1 MEEYN
6 SIYEFIDDLVR
17 QGYHIKVVQHFT
29 FDEFEI
35 ILRYGYHAVSSV
47 IPYDHICN
55 NSFKEVKV
63 INVLMEMKKSLDN
76 LTGEDWR

>member
-6 SIYEFIDDLVR
+6 NIHECIADLEK
-17 QGYHIKVVQHFT
+17 QGYCIKVIQHFT

-47 IPYDHICN
+47 ILYDHFLN
-55 NSFKEVKV
+55 NCFTQAK
-63 INVLMEMKKSLDN
+63 ILNTIMEMKKSLDC

>member
-6 SIYEFIDDLVR
+6 NIYEYIAFLEE
-17 QGYHIKVVQHFT
+17 QGYFIKVIQHFT

-47 IPYDHICN
+47 IRYDSLSN
-55 NSFKEVKV
+55 DSFNEVS
-63 INVLMEMKKSLDN
+63 ILNTLMEMKKSLDLLN
-76 LTGEDWR
+76 DDWR